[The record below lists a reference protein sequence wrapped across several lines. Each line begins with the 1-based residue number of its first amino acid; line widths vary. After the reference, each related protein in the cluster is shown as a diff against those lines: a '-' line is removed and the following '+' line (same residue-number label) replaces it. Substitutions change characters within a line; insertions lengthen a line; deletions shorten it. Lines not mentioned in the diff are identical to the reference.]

1 MKAKVWTLCTFLE
14 LGTKHPWKGLQRQ
27 SLELRWEEGPSR
39 DSHNQGIIPIKKPPD
54 QDTIAYA
61 RKVLLTGH

>member
-1 MKAKVWTLCTFLE
+1 MNLVDKQKISQALVGSVLFESK
-14 LGTKHPWKGLQRQ
+14 LQRQ
-27 SLELRWEEGPSR
+27 SLELRWKEGPSR

-54 QDTIAYA
+54 LDTIAYA